1 LHFFRG
7 HSLIQVNSR
16 LPILPARILLLTVLA
31 MVAFAGNSLLCRLAL
46 KDTGI
51 DAASFTAL
59 RLLSGALT
67 LWLIVRLRGA
77 RHEVAGNWLSAA
89 ALFAYAAGF
98 SFAYLSLPAGA
109 GALILFGA
117 VQGTMIGYALWVGE
131 RLCWL
136 QRVGLLGACGGL
148 VGLLLPGLSAP
159 PLQGS
164 LLMLAAGVA
173 WGVYSL
179 RGRNAGDPTCVTAG
193 NFLRAVPFAVGLS
206 VATSAGLALDGA
218 GIFFAVASGALASGL
233 GYVVWY
239 SAVAG
244 MQATTAAVV
253 QLSVPVLAAAGGVFF
268 LGEPVTL
275 RLLLS
280 SLAILGGLAL
290 FFAQRRRPGQNA
302 AAAGR

>member
-1 LHFFRG
+1 M
-7 HSLIQVNSR
+7 QVNSR
-16 LPILPARILLLTVLA
+16 MPISPARLVLLTVLA
-31 MVAFAGNSLLCRLAL
+31 MVAFAGNSLLCRVAL

-77 RHEVAGNWLSAA
+77 RPAAAGNWLSAA

-98 SFAYLSLPAGA
+98 SFAYLSLPAGV

-117 VQGTMIGYALWVGE
+117 VQGSMIGYALWSGE
-131 RLCWL
+131 RLRWL
-136 QRVGLLGACGGL
+136 QGVGLLGACGGL

-164 LLMLAAGVA
+164 ILMLGAGVA
-173 WGVYSL
+173 WGAYSL

-193 NFLRAVPFAVGLS
+193 NFLRAVPFALGLS
-206 VATSAGLALDGA
+206 LATSAGLSLDGA
-218 GIFFAVASGALASGL
+218 GIFFAVASGALASGI

-239 SAVAG
+239 SAVTG
-244 MQATTAAVV
+244 MRATTAAAV
-253 QLSVPVLAAAGGVFF
+253 QLSVPLIAAAGGVLF

-290 FFAQRRRPGQNA
+290 FFVQRRRAGNSA
-302 AAAGR
+302 AIAGR

>member
-1 LHFFRG
+1 M
-7 HSLIQVNSR
+7 QVNSR
-16 LPILPARILLLTVLA
+16 MPISPARLVLLTVLA
-31 MVAFAGNSLLCRLAL
+31 MVAFAGNSLLCRVAL

-77 RHEVAGNWLSAA
+77 RPAAAGNWFSAA

-98 SFAYLSLPAGA
+98 SFAYLSLPAGV

-117 VQGTMIGYALWVGE
+117 VQGSMIGYALWSGE
-131 RLCWL
+131 RMRWL
-136 QRVGLLGACGGL
+136 QGVGLLGAFGGL

-164 LLMLAAGVA
+164 ILMLGAGVA
-173 WGVYSL
+173 WGAYSL

-193 NFLRAVPFAVGLS
+193 NFLRAVPFALGLS
-206 VATSAGLALDGA
+206 LATSAGLSLDGA
-218 GIFFAVASGALASGL
+218 GIFFAVASGALASGI

-239 SAVAG
+239 SAVTG
-244 MQATTAAVV
+244 MRATTAAAV
-253 QLSVPVLAAAGGVFF
+253 QLSVPVIAAAGGVLF

-290 FFAQRRRPGQNA
+290 FFAQRRRAGNSA

>member
-1 LHFFRG
+1 
-7 HSLIQVNSR
+7 
-16 LPILPARILLLTVLA
+16 
-31 MVAFAGNSLLCRLAL
+31 MVAFAGNSLLCRMAL
-46 KDTGI
+46 KHTGI

-67 LWLIVRLRGA
+67 LWLIVRVRGGT
-77 RHEVAGNWLSAA
+77 HGVAGNWAAAA

-98 SFAYLSLPAGA
+98 SFAYLTLPAGV

-117 VQGTMIGYALWVGE
+117 VQGTMIGYALWSGE
-131 RLCWL
+131 RLRWL
-136 QRVGLLGACGGL
+136 QVVGLSGAFAGL

-164 LLMLAAGVA
+164 ILMLGAGVA

-179 RGRNAGDPTCVTAG
+179 RGRSSGDPTCVTAG
-193 NFLRAVPFAVGLS
+193 NFLRAIPFAIGLS
-206 VATSAGLALDGA
+206 VAVVTPISLDRAGVL
-218 GIFFAVASGALASGL
+218 FAVASGALASGL
-233 GYVVWY
+233 GYAVWY
-239 SAVAG
+239 SALTG
-244 MQATTAAVV
+244 MLATTAAAV

-290 FFAQRRRPGQNA
+290 FFAQRRNA
-302 AAAGR
+302 CQYAADDVHGGG